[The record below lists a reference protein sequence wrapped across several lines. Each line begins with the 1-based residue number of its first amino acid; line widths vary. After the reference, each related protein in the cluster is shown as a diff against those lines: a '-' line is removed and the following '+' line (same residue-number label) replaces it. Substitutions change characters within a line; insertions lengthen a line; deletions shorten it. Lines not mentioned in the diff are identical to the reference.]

1 MAARFMKQS
10 DDPGNLQQLLERIRV
25 SAATKEQVSVG
36 DVLRAVGERSFG
48 PVLLVTGVITMAPLI
63 GDIPGVPTL
72 LALLVLLTVGQL
84 LFQRR
89 SIWIPGKLS
98 RRSLSRDKLLKGLDW
113 AEKPASFVDRW
124 TKQRLSW
131 LVSGAGQHL
140 MAIICMMVALAMP
153 LMELVPFSAN
163 GGGLALVAFG
173 LAIVAKDGLLA
184 LIAIAATA
192 GTGWFIATNLPW

>member
-1 MAARFMKQS
+1 MKQS

-25 SAATKEQVSVG
+25 SAATKDQVSVG
-36 DVLRAVGERSFG
+36 DILQAVGERSFG
-48 PVLLVTGVITMAPLI
+48 PVLLITGVITVAPLI

-72 LALLVLLTVGQL
+72 LAVLVLLSVGQL
-84 LFQRR
+84 LFRRR

-113 AEKPASFVDRW
+113 AEKPASCVDRW
-124 TKQRLSW
+124 TKQRLPW
-131 LVSGAGQHL
+131 LVSGGGQYL

-184 LIAIAATA
+184 LIAIAATT